1 VIGCIYFER
10 VADNPDG
17 QVQETGDSALETRR
31 RFCAPLIQSVAE
43 KLKSMSAAV
52 MMERMAIKV
61 LDEWAAAGYPVPDRD
76 FTYRG
81 VDASGKPLRAIRDRE
96 LDLNLSWEKRATTID
111 VVSAGLLKV
120 TRNERFSVGQVPVG
134 CGGTGGGISR

>member
-17 QVQETGDSALETRR
+17 QVLGDSGLETRR
-31 RFCAPLIQSVAE
+31 RFCAPLIQSVAA

-76 FTYRG
+76 LTYRG

-96 LDLNLSWEKRATTID
+96 LDLKLSWESFDIAQERTT
-111 VVSAGLLKV
+111 K
-120 TRNERFSVGQVPVG
+120 
-134 CGGTGGGISR
+134 GIQKFVADY

>member
-1 VIGCIYFER
+1 MIGCIYFER

-17 QVQETGDSALETRR
+17 QVQETGDSGIETRQ

-76 FTYRG
+76 FSTEESMR
-81 VDASGKPLRAIRDRE
+81 VASL
-96 LDLNLSWEKRATTID
+96 
-111 VVSAGLLKV
+111 
-120 TRNERFSVGQVPVG
+120 
-134 CGGTGGGISR
+134 

>member
-1 VIGCIYFER
+1 MGRYKKLEIL
-10 VADNPDG
+10 
-17 QVQETGDSALETRR
+17 ALKTRR

-76 FTYRG
+76 FSTEESMR
-81 VDASGKPLRAIRDRE
+81 VASL
-96 LDLNLSWEKRATTID
+96 
-111 VVSAGLLKV
+111 
-120 TRNERFSVGQVPVG
+120 
-134 CGGTGGGISR
+134 